1 LFPRLSNASQNVTIM
16 KIDNLPV
23 TNFNLDTIEKGG
35 FELIEI
41 KEGWLSDRTILDI
54 PHRHVFHELIWIK
67 KGPDYHT
74 VDYEDYQLDDN
85 QILFIPK
92 DSVHDY
98 KPNPYAKGWKLIFA
112 ENFFT
117 SNQFKI
123 IKDFSVFV
131 PCRGKMVVK
140 LDSNQSKA
148 VNSFFTLL
156 QSMTSIRQKQTLII
170 SLLTFIED
178 YFLIE
183 IKEPNTI
190 FIKFIK
196 LLNQNLLEHK
206 DVSFYALR
214 LNTTS
219 KTLNEIIRQSTGKTT
234 IGYIHSRLLLEAQ
247 RKLRNSDLHIK
258 EIAHSLGF
266 SDALY
271 FSRFFKKKCGSSPER
286 FREQY
291 S

>member
-1 LFPRLSNASQNVTIM
+1 MINIT
-16 KIDNLPV
+16 KIDNVPV
-23 TNFNLDTIEKGG
+23 INFNLKSIENGG
-35 FELIEI
+35 YELIEI
-41 KEGWLSDRTILDI
+41 KEGWLSGRHILNT

-74 VDYEDYQLDDN
+74 VDYEDYQIDDN

-92 DSVHDY
+92 DSIHNY
-98 KPNPYAKGWKLIFA
+98 KPNPNAKGWKLIFA

-117 SNQFKI
+117 SNQFRI
-123 IKDFSVFV
+123 IKDFMVFI

-140 LDSNQSKA
+140 LNDDQSETI
-148 VNSFFTLL
+148 NSFFTLL
-156 QSMTSIRQKQTLII
+156 QLMTSVRQKQTLIV

-178 YFLIE
+178 NILTE
-183 IKEPNTI
+183 IKVPNSI

-196 LLNQNLLEHK
+196 LLNQNMLEHK
-206 DVSFYALR
+206 GVSFYALR
-214 LNTTS
+214 LNITT

-234 IGYIHSRLLLEAQ
+234 IEYIHSRLLLEAK
-247 RKLRNSDLHIK
+247 RKLKNSDLHVK

-266 SDALY
+266 RDALY
-271 FSRFFKKKCGSSPER
+271 FSRFFKKKCGLGPER
-286 FREQY
+286 FRGQN

>member
-1 LFPRLSNASQNVTIM
+1 M
-16 KIDNLPV
+16 KNIAKLGHIPV
-23 TNFNLDTIEKGG
+23 INFDLKSIENGG

-41 KEGWLSDRTILDI
+41 KEGWLNGRNILNA
-54 PHRHVFHELIWIK
+54 PHRHIFHELIWIK

-74 VDYEDYQLDDN
+74 VDYENYEIDDN

-92 DSVHDY
+92 DSLHNY
-98 KPNPYAKGWKLIFA
+98 KPNPNAKGWKLIFA

-123 IKDFSVFV
+123 IKDFMIFI

-140 LDSNQSKA
+140 LKDDQSETI
-148 VNSFFTLL
+148 NSFFTML
-156 QSMTSIRQKQTLII
+156 QSMTSVRQKQTLII

-178 YFLIE
+178 YILTE
-183 IKEPNTI
+183 IRTPNSI

-196 LLNQNLLEHK
+196 LLNQNMPEHK
-206 DVSFYALR
+206 SVSFYALR
-214 LNTTS
+214 LNITT

-234 IGYIHSRLLLEAQ
+234 IDYIHSRLLLEAK

-266 SDALY
+266 SDPLY
-271 FSRFFKKKCGSSPER
+271 FSRFFKKNCGLGPEK
-286 FREQY
+286 FRKQN